1 MSAPPAAAPSGVVT
15 FLFTD
20 VEGSTRRWEADAEA
34 MRVALAAHDGVLRA
48 AVEAHGGWL
57 FKHTGDGV
65 CAAFAS
71 PRSAVD
77 AAVAT
82 QRALELPVRM
92 GIATGEAELRD
103 GDYFGAVL
111 NRAARVMAAG
121 HGGQILLADS
131 TAGVLSG
138 IDLLD
143 LGPRRLRDL
152 PTPVQVFQVQA
163 EGLRTD
169 FPPLRALDT
178 SPGNLRLA
186 ATSFIG
192 RESEVGEV
200 QAAAKAHRL
209 VTLTGVGGVGKTR
222 LALEVAAR
230 LADDFPDGVWFFDL
244 AAVADP
250 AAVPDAVAAVLGII
264 QQPGKSVADSVA
276 AALEGR
282 VRLLVFDN
290 CEHVVDSVADLVEPI
305 LAASATVTILATSR
319 EGLGVSE
326 EQLWRV
332 PSLDVNSG
340 TESAAVNLFLD
351 RAQSVVSDFSLTQP
365 GDADAVVEIC
375 RRLDGIPL
383 AIELAASRMASMTA
397 SEVRDRL
404 DQRFRLLVGSRRA
417 LERHHTLRHAVA
429 WSYEHLDDTE
439 KALLERCSVFAGGF
453 DLHSACAV
461 AGFPDAPD
469 DFATLDLL
477 DALVRKS
484 LLVADRSSG
493 RTRFSMLETIRQFA
507 EEQLVAGGEAS
518 EIRAAHSRYFAGR
531 EADILARWDSPRQ
544 REAYD
549 WFTIELANLRTA
561 FRWAADHGDLD
572 VAATIAS
579 YVGWLGALVQTL
591 EPIAWAEELIEPA
604 GAVDHPR
611 LAFLYAIASQCF
623 TTGRIEAAVGYCDAG
638 QIVLGGSRD
647 APPYGIEGVL
657 GLVYLAIGQPERLA
671 EWCRAQLA
679 RRRDTHVY
687 IRAWLVLA
695 LALAGCGGEA
705 MDSADGLIEAAEAP
719 RNPSLLA
726 LALGAYGLA
735 FRDADPVG
743 ALHALGRG
751 LVIAQDSGNR
761 AVASVL
767 ANVLARFEAGQGD
780 PVSAFDHLTLAIGNY
795 HNGGDTTTIRAP
807 LAVLAVLFDRLGR
820 YEPAATIA
828 GFALSPLAA
837 AAVPEITTAIT
848 HLRDVLGDPAYESL
862 ARKGETMTTAAM
874 ATYAYD
880 QIDQA
885 RTELTAVSRPDV
897 PARVRPGHRI
907 S

>member
-1 MSAPPAAAPSGVVT
+1 MT

-20 VEGSTRRWEADAEA
+20 VEGSTRRWEADAEG
-34 MRVALAAHDGVLRA
+34 MRPALAAHDEVLRGA
-48 AVEAHGGWL
+48 IEGHGGWL

-77 AAVAT
+77 AAVAA
-82 QRALELPVRM
+82 QRVLELPVRM
-92 GIATGEAELRD
+92 GLATGEAELRG

-131 TAGVLSG
+131 TAGLLSG
-138 IDLLD
+138 VDLID

-163 EGLRTD
+163 TGLRTE
-169 FPPLRALDT
+169 FPALRALDA
-178 SPGNLRLA
+178 SPGNLRA
-186 ATSFIG
+186 ATTSFIG
-192 RESEVGEV
+192 RESEVAEL
-200 QAAAKAHRL
+200 QAAVKAHRL

-230 LADDFPDGVWFFDL
+230 RADDFPDGVWFFEL
-244 AAVADP
+244 AAVTDP
-250 AAVPDAVAAVLGII
+250 AAVPDAVAAVLGIT
-264 QQPGKSVADSVA
+264 QQPGKTVTESVAS
-276 AALEGR
+276 ALEGR
-282 VRLLVFDN
+282 SRLLVFDN
-290 CEHVVDSVADLVEPI
+290 CEHVVDSVADLVEAI

-340 TESAAVNLFLD
+340 TESAAVNLFVD
-351 RAQSVVSDFSLTQP
+351 RAQSVVSDFSLAQP
-365 GDADAVVEIC
+365 GEADAVVEIC

-397 SEVRDRL
+397 REVRDRL
-404 DQRFRLLVGSRRA
+404 DQRFRLLVGSRRG
-417 LERHHTLRHAVA
+417 LSRHQTLRHAVA
-429 WSYEHLDDTE
+429 WSYDHLDNAE
-439 KALLERCSVFAGGF
+439 KELLERCSVFAGGF
-453 DLHSACAV
+453 DLQSACAV
-461 AGFPDAPD
+461 MGSDD
-469 DFATLDLL
+469 DFATLDVL

-484 LLVADRSSG
+484 LLVADRSAG

-507 EEQLVAGGEAS
+507 EEQLVARGEAS

-531 EADILARWDSPRQ
+531 EADIMALWDSPRQ

-572 VAATIAS
+572 VAAPIAS
-579 YVGWLGALVQTL
+579 YVGFLGALVENN

-604 GAVDHPR
+604 RVADHPR
-611 LAFLYAIASQCF
+611 LAFLYVIASHCYM
-623 TTGRIEAAVGYCDAG
+623 TGRIEPAVRYSDAG
-638 QIVLGGSRD
+638 QLVLGRSRE
-647 APPYGIEGVL
+647 ALPGGIEVSL
-657 GLVYLAIGQPERLA
+657 GFVHLAIGQPERMA
-671 EWCRAQLA
+671 ELCRAQLA
-679 RRRDTHVY
+679 RRRDTHVN
-687 IRAWLVLA
+687 IRAWLVVA
-695 LALAGCGGEA
+695 LAVAGSGAEA
-705 MDSADGLIEAAEAP
+705 MDSADGLIEAAEATG
-719 RNPSLLA
+719 NPLFLA
-726 LALGAYGLA
+726 WALGANGMA
-735 FRDADPVG
+735 FRDADPVA
-743 ALHALGRG
+743 ALNALGRG
-751 LVIAQDSGNR
+751 LVIAQDSANR
-761 AVASVL
+761 AVASAL
-767 ANVLARFEAGQGD
+767 APFLARLEAEHGGT
-780 PVSAFDHLTLAIGNY
+780 VSAFDHLTLAIRGY
-795 HNGGDTTTIRAP
+795 HNSGNTTSIRVP

-828 GFALSPLAA
+828 GFALSPFSA
-837 AAVPEITTAIT
+837 AAVAEITTAIT
-848 HLRDVLGDPAYESL
+848 HLRDVLGEATYETL

-880 QIDQA
+880 QIDQT
-885 RTELTAVSRPDV
+885 RTTFEHPS
-897 PARVRPGHRI
+897 
-907 S
+907 